1 VTQFVLYQVPAIAWI
16 ALIFWLS
23 SIPSLPTLRLFSFQD
38 KVAHAIVFFFLCWFA
53 HRAFFYQIRFP
64 SLQRRAL
71 LVGLAVTILYGVMDE
86 VHQFFVPGRSFDY
99 FDMLADTLGG
109 LAYVGIF
116 LLLDAHWKRR
126 KRVAM
131 LPDGLG

>member
-1 VTQFVLYQVPAIAWI
+1 MKNGFRP
-16 ALIFWLS
+16 
-23 SIPSLPTLRLFSFQD
+23 P
-38 KVAHAIVFFFLCWFA
+38 K
-53 HRAFFYQIRFP
+53 
-64 SLQRRAL
+64 RRAERN
-71 LVGLAVTILYGVMDE
+71 GIQD
-86 VHQFFVPGRSFDY
+86 VPGRSFDY